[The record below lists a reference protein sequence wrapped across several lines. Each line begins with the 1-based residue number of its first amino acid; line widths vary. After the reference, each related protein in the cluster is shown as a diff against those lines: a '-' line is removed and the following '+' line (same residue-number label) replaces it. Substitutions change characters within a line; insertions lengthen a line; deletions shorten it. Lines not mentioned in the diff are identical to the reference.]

1 MLTVKCIVKAY
12 LQKKGTTTMKCATS
26 AEANVFGQAV
36 VLCIA
41 VNCPNSPKVSSAR
54 LMTPSG
60 GNNGFHNET
69 FGYYQTP

>member
-36 VLCIA
+36 ALCIA
-41 VNCPNSPKVSSAR
+41 VIPQIAR
-54 LMTPSG
+54 RCHLPV
-60 GNNGFHNET
+60 
-69 FGYYQTP
+69 

>member
-36 VLCIA
+36 ALCIA
-41 VNCPNSPKVSSAR
+41 VNSQTAR
-54 LMTPSG
+54 MYHLPI
-60 GNNGFHNET
+60 
-69 FGYYQTP
+69 